1 MKLTEY
7 LHDQLQFLNEQ
18 MSSAKKDKDETM
30 QYLVDS
36 KITEVK
42 LILEALQKGI
52 IDEMSKK
59 TSGKITLRPFCLV
72 QTYFITSSSR
82 NS

>member
-1 MKLTEY
+1 MNLTEY
-7 LHDQLQFLNEQ
+7 LHSQLTFLNDQ

-42 LILEALQKGI
+42 LILEALKRESLMG
-52 IDEMSKK
+52 
-59 TSGKITLRPFCLV
+59 
-72 QTYFITSSSR
+72 
-82 NS
+82 

>member
-7 LHDQLQFLNEQ
+7 LHDQLKFLNDQ
-18 MSSAKKDKDETM
+18 MNSAKKDKDETM

-52 IDEMSKK
+52 IDEA
-59 TSGKITLRPFCLV
+59 
-72 QTYFITSSSR
+72 
-82 NS
+82 

>member
-7 LHDQLQFLNEQ
+7 LHNQLQFLNDQ
-18 MSSAKKDKDETM
+18 MSSAKKDKNETM

-42 LILEALQKGI
+42 LIIEALQKGI
-52 IDEMSKK
+52 IDDIS
-59 TSGKITLRPFCLV
+59 
-72 QTYFITSSSR
+72 
-82 NS
+82 

>member
-1 MKLTEY
+1 TCEVIIMKLTEY
-7 LHDQLQFLNEQ
+7 LHDQLKFLNDQ

-52 IDEMSKK
+52 IDEA
-59 TSGKITLRPFCLV
+59 
-72 QTYFITSSSR
+72 
-82 NS
+82 

>member
-1 MKLTEY
+1 MTIMKLTEY
-7 LHDQLQFLNEQ
+7 LHDQLKFLNDQ
-18 MSSAKKDKDETM
+18 MNSAKKDKDETM

-52 IDEMSKK
+52 IDEA
-59 TSGKITLRPFCLV
+59 
-72 QTYFITSSSR
+72 
-82 NS
+82 

>member
-18 MSSAKKDKDETM
+18 LDEAKDKNDQTM

-36 KITEVK
+36 KMTEVK

-52 IDEMSKK
+52 IDEMS
-59 TSGKITLRPFCLV
+59 
-72 QTYFITSSSR
+72 
-82 NS
+82 

>member
-7 LHDQLQFLNEQ
+7 LHDQLKFLNDQ
-18 MSSAKKDKDETM
+18 MNSAKKDKDETM

-42 LILEALQKGI
+42 LILEALQKALS
-52 IDEMSKK
+52 MKHNPRLK
-59 TSGKITLRPFCLV
+59 
-72 QTYFITSSSR
+72 R
-82 NS
+82 NERFVANLILFGLIPLTIAN

>member
-1 MKLTEY
+1 MYIKSNWRGDTMNLTEY
-7 LHDQLQFLNEQ
+7 LHSQLKFLNDQ

-52 IDEMSKK
+52 IDGIS
-59 TSGKITLRPFCLV
+59 
-72 QTYFITSSSR
+72 
-82 NS
+82 

>member
-1 MKLTEY
+1 MKLAEY
-7 LHDQLQFLNEQ
+7 LHDQLKFLNDQ
-18 MSSAKKDKDETM
+18 MNTAKNEKDEPT

-52 IDEMSKK
+52 IDEA
-59 TSGKITLRPFCLV
+59 
-72 QTYFITSSSR
+72 
-82 NS
+82 

>member
-1 MKLTEY
+1 MNLTEY
-7 LHDQLQFLNEQ
+7 LHSQLTFLNDQ

-42 LILEALQKGI
+42 LILESLQKGI
-52 IDEMSKK
+52 IDGLS
-59 TSGKITLRPFCLV
+59 
-72 QTYFITSSSR
+72 
-82 NS
+82 

>member
-1 MKLTEY
+1 MYTYGNEKGYNRLMKYNGVMDMKLTEY
-7 LHDQLQFLNEQ
+7 LHDQLKFLNDQ
-18 MSSAKKDKDETM
+18 MEDAKSKNNETM

-52 IDEMSKK
+52 IDGIS
-59 TSGKITLRPFCLV
+59 
-72 QTYFITSSSR
+72 
-82 NS
+82 

>member
-1 MKLTEY
+1 CEVIIMKLTEY
-7 LHDQLQFLNEQ
+7 LHDQLKFLNDQ

-52 IDEMSKK
+52 IDEA
-59 TSGKITLRPFCLV
+59 
-72 QTYFITSSSR
+72 
-82 NS
+82 

>member
-1 MKLTEY
+1 MNLTEY
-7 LHDQLQFLNEQ
+7 LHSQVKFLNDQ

-52 IDEMSKK
+52 IDGIS
-59 TSGKITLRPFCLV
+59 
-72 QTYFITSSSR
+72 
-82 NS
+82 

>member
-1 MKLTEY
+1 MNLTEY
-7 LHDQLQFLNEQ
+7 LHSQLTFLNDQ

-36 KITEVK
+36 KITEVN

-52 IDEMSKK
+52 IDGLSLYVA
-59 TSGKITLRPFCLV
+59 SWPF
-72 QTYFITSSSR
+72 FMF
-82 NS
+82 